1 MWARHR
7 HSFLTMPNSYET
19 NTSAAVISQQHAWEI
34 TLQSAKSLQKHTFA
48 TSFPQRAG
56 PQRICV
62 IVHFSSVVKSI
73 FYSSPLYPG
82 QFLILCWSPR
92 SNSLFFSLKWN
103 MRASRLPQA
112 AGVLFFFLFC
122 SSCRCPC
129 PLQMAFRDPFKPKWC
144 HNSTILW
151 WLLLS
156 RLCCC
161 ISEFQMNE
169 EWQTA
174 RNGAMALSKSIKRA
188 DGKLPQHCDMQTPE
202 APSVMFAN
210 GL

>member
-112 AGVLFFFLFC
+112 AGVLFFFSFARAVDVPVHCRWPLEIPSNPNGAIIPPSCDGFC
-122 SSCRCPC
+122 CPGFAAALVNSRWMKSDKLPAMVRWHCQKASRGLMANFPSTVICKC
-129 PLQMAFRDPFKPKWC
+129 PK
-144 HNSTILW
+144 
-151 WLLLS
+151 LLL
-156 RLCCC
+156 
-161 ISEFQMNE
+161 
-169 EWQTA
+169 
-174 RNGAMALSKSIKRA
+174 
-188 DGKLPQHCDMQTPE
+188 
-202 APSVMFAN
+202 
-210 GL
+210 